1 MRVLL
6 TIIALIMASLCA
18 PALADEQTETNAETA
33 AGAENSVTSQDSNK
47 PESSQ
52 HSEEPQT
59 AENSQPPEN
68 AQSPENSKS
77 PDISETQKPET
88 STKASTA
95 QRVDDHYFIIVQ
107 GKGMPVREISINGIN
122 VLGGSVISL
131 SMPIDVTPQI
141 RLGLNEIKLRYVS
154 HDQEALVTLMEK
166 RTPGPIRSEVVK
178 IALPPKHSEGKE
190 MVKDLAFNVDPA
202 PTPPEKIEI
211 TPGDEKKIHALIDDY
226 YKALKTKN
234 AAKLRG
240 LYAVALKEEQK
251 IFPEAAEFFTKVLN
265 KEIELMKRKE
275 IKMHDFNSSEIM
287 FEQEGSKIKA
297 VRKDRKA
304 MMESNEIEVDVPSIF
319 SEVKE
324 TEPNAKKQKKEPVE
338 RTSVKQRLLT
348 TTLMFKKID
357 GRWHLALPRGV

>member
-6 TIIALIMASLCA
+6 TIIALVMASLCS
-18 PALADEQTETNAETA
+18 PAFADEQTAASTETS
-33 AGAENSVTSQDSNK
+33 AGAENSTTEEDSQK
-47 PESSQ
+47 
-52 HSEEPQT
+52 
-59 AENSQPPEN
+59 AENSQS
-68 AQSPENSKS
+68 QKQGKS
-77 PDISETQKPET
+77 RKSETSE
-88 STKASTA
+88 KAPNG

-166 RTPGPIRSEVVK
+166 RTPGPIRSEILK
-178 IALPPKHSEGKE
+178 IELPPKHSAGKE
-190 MVKDLAFNVDPA
+190 MVKDMAFNVDPA

-211 TPGDEKKIHALIDDY
+211 TLDDEKTILALIDDY

-234 AAKLRG
+234 AARLRG
-240 LYAVALKEEQK
+240 LYAAALKEEQR
-251 IFPEAAEFFTKVLN
+251 IFPEAAEFFSKVLN

-275 IKMHDFNSSEIM
+275 IKMHDFNSNEIM
-287 FEQEGSKIKA
+287 LEQEGSKIKA
-297 VRKDRKA
+297 RRKDRKA

-324 TEPNAKKQKKEPVE
+324 TAQNAKKRKKEPVE
-338 RTSVKQRLLT
+338 RTSAKQRLLT